1 MTKPVVL
8 ASSSPRRRELLDKT
22 GLKFVVDAAEI
33 NEDHGRRMKPAEL
46 AKTISLEK
54 AKAVADRHPCSIIIA
69 ADTFGVL
76 AGRLLGKPHDED
88 EARRMLERM
97 SGRRHRV
104 ITGFTILDTE
114 TGKAISKAVETKVY
128 FRKLDSEEI
137 EAYVKT
143 GEPLD
148 KAGAYA
154 IQGLGALLVE
164 KIEGDYYNVIGLPL
178 GSLARELKKFGVK
191 LPSDF
196 SPAAQPIHPPGNL
209 LKKPSVN

>member
-8 ASSSPRRRELLDKT
+8 ASSSPRRRELLEKT
-22 GLKFVVDAAEI
+22 GLEFIVDAAEI

-46 AKTISLEK
+46 ARTISLEK
-54 AKAVADRHPCSIIIA
+54 AKAVATRHPCAIIIA

-76 AGRLLGKPHDED
+76 DGRLLGKPRDEE
-88 EARRMLERM
+88 EARIMLWRM
-97 SGRRHRV
+97 GGKCHRV
-104 ITGFTILDTE
+104 VTGFTILDTD
-114 TGKAISKAVETKVY
+114 TGKAVSKAVETKVY
-128 FRKLDSEEI
+128 FRKLDREEI
-137 EAYVKT
+137 EDYVRT

-178 GSLARELKKFGVK
+178 SSLAQELKRFGVK
-191 LPSDF
+191 LP
-196 SPAAQPIHPPGNL
+196 
-209 LKKPSVN
+209 V

>member
-1 MTKPVVL
+1 MSKPLVL

-22 GLKFVVDAAEI
+22 GLKFMVDAAEI

-54 AKAVADRHPCSIIIA
+54 AKAVAARHPCSIIIA

-76 AGRLLGKPHDED
+76 DGRLLGKPRDAD
-88 EARRMLERM
+88 EARDILGML
-97 SGRRHRV
+97 SGKCHTV
-104 ITGFTILDTE
+104 VTGFTILDTE
-114 TGKAISKAVETKVY
+114 TGKAVSKAVETKVY

-137 EAYVKT
+137 KAYVRT

-154 IQGLGALLVE
+154 IQGMGALLVE

-178 GSLARELKKFGVK
+178 SSLARELKRFGIN
-191 LPSDF
+191 LP
-196 SPAAQPIHPPGNL
+196 G
-209 LKKPSVN
+209 